1 LPALLVPLPTAA
13 DDHQRKN
20 AEALVA
26 RGAAVMIEER
36 DLSSERLAREVQ
48 RLLDDTA
55 RLDAMSRAMRST
67 AKPDAA
73 KTIVE
78 KMLALVK

>member
-1 LPALLVPLPTAA
+1 LPAVLVPLPTAA

-26 RGAAVMIEER
+26 RGAAMMIEER
-36 DLSSERLAREVQ
+36 ELSAERLAREVQ
-48 RLLDDTA
+48 ALLDDTT
-55 RLDAMSRAMRST
+55 RLESMSRAMRST

-73 KTIVE
+73 RVIVE
-78 KMLALVK
+78 KILSLVG